1 MKSEATAGYT
11 VRRVQQMLGISR
23 AIIDRLVRAGFVSPT
38 RGRRNEHRF
47 EFQDVMLL
55 RTAYDLQ
62 RAHIPPR
69 KILRSLQSLRASLPR
84 ELPLTGLRI
93 SAVGEEVAVRTRDST
108 WEATSGQ
115 MLMDFEVTSNGGELA
130 FIDPRTP
137 DDPATAS
144 GQTPEALVNLGASL
158 EATDPA
164 GAEAAYRSALEAAP
178 DFVDAILNLGALLC
192 DSHRCAEAVQL
203 YEQALPTLAAS
214 APVQFNYA
222 IALEDAGQL
231 AAAAQAYARALELD
245 PGLAD
250 AHYNLGRLHE
260 QLEDP
265 QAALRHFSAYRRLT
279 REAPAPPGDEDA

>member
-1 MKSEATAGYT
+1 
-11 VRRVQQMLGISR
+11 MLGISR

-47 EFQDVMLL
+47 EFRDVMLL

-62 RAHIPPR
+62 QAHIPPR

-115 MLMDFEVTSNGGELA
+115 MLMDFEVMSNGGGLA

-137 DDPATAS
+137 ENTAS
-144 GQTPEALVNLGASL
+144 TTDQTPEALVNLGASL

-192 DSHRCAEAVQL
+192 DTRRCAEAVQL
-203 YEQALPTLAAS
+203 YEKALPTITAS
-214 APVQFNYA
+214 APVHFNHA

-231 AAAAQAYARALELD
+231 TAAAQAYARALELD

-260 QLEDP
+260 QLQNP
-265 QAALRHFSAYRRLT
+265 QAALRHFSAYRRLM
-279 REAPAPPGDEDA
+279 REPQAPTGDEGA

>member
-1 MKSEATAGYT
+1 VNSEAAEGYT

-23 AIIDRLVRAGFVSPT
+23 TIIDRLVRAGFVSPT

-115 MLMDFEVTSNGGELA
+115 MLMDFEVTSSDGELA
-130 FIDPRTP
+130 FIKPVSAAS
-137 DDPATAS
+137 ATD
-144 GQTPEALVNLGASL
+144 QTPEDLVNLGASL
-158 EATDPA
+158 EETDPA
-164 GAEAAYRSALEAAP
+164 GAEAAYRTALEAAP

-192 DSHRCAEAVQL
+192 ESSRCTEAIEL
-203 YEQALPTLAAS
+203 YKNALSTASASGS
-214 APVQFNYA
+214 APVHFNYA

-231 AAAAQAYARALELD
+231 TAAATSYARALELD

-250 AHYNLGRLHE
+250 AHYNLGRLYE
-260 QLEDP
+260 QLQDP
-265 QAALRHFSAYRRLT
+265 RTALRHFSAYRRLT
-279 REAPAPPGDEDA
+279 RESPAPPGNECV

>member
-1 MKSEATAGYT
+1 MNAKATEGYT

-47 EFQDVMLL
+47 AFQDVMLL

-115 MLMDFEVTSNGGELA
+115 LLMDFEVTSNDGELA
-130 FIDPRTP
+130 FIDPVNAARAT
-137 DDPATAS
+137 DPS
-144 GQTPEALVNLGASL
+144 PVDLVNLGASL
-158 EATDPA
+158 EKTDPA

-192 DSHRCAEAVQL
+192 ENGRCAEAVQL
-203 YEQALPTLAAS
+203 YEKALPAVSAS
-214 APVQFNYA
+214 APVHFNHA

-231 AAAAQAYARALELD
+231 TAAAQAYARALELD

-260 QLEDP
+260 QLRNP

-279 REAPAPPGDEDA
+279 REPSAQIDDEDA

>member
-1 MKSEATAGYT
+1 MNAKASEGYS

-47 EFQDVMLL
+47 QFQDVMLL

-69 KILRSLQSLRASLPR
+69 KILRSLQSLRASLPQ

-115 MLMDFEVTSNGGELA
+115 MLMDFEVTSNDGKLA
-130 FIDPRTP
+130 FINPVNAAPITRQ
-137 DDPATAS
+137 S
-144 GQTPEALVNLGASL
+144 PEDLVNLGASL
-158 EATDPA
+158 EETDPV
-164 GAEAAYRSALEAAP
+164 GAEAAYRSALKVAP

-192 DSHRCAEAVQL
+192 ERGRCAEAVRL
-203 YEQALPTLAAS
+203 YENALPAVTAS
-214 APVQFNYA
+214 APVHFNYA

-231 AAAAQAYARALELD
+231 TAAAQAYARALELD
-245 PGLAD
+245 SGLAD

-260 QLEDP
+260 QLRNP
-265 QAALRHFSAYRRLT
+265 QAALRHFNAYRRLT
-279 REAPAPPGDEDA
+279 REPSAQIDDEGA